1 MNSKDTSSTICKFA
15 TKFCNEVDKR
25 KSVVSS
31 PLSAEYLLALVA
43 LGATEPSHSELLA
56 ALGFQDND
64 EIRSAFSSVS
74 SKLRSLNSV
83 TLNVANRV
91 YVNEGPYQLEPG
103 LLEDA
108 KNVFDAAIEKIDF
121 KQSKAAANTINQWVE
136 QQTNHKIKD
145 LFLDD
150 SFNDDTQLV
159 LVNAIY
165 FKGKWH
171 NPFLSRRT
179 MQQDFH
185 IDTKTTIKVP
195 MMHNIDDYRYI
206 ESAALGAQLLEMPYL
221 KNEASMLIILPNE
234 IEGLNGVL
242 QKLAD
247 GVDLMMTELKKMRR
261 REVYVSLPKFKI
273 ETSLNLNELL
283 PKIGIKSIFS
293 KNNSGLGNML
303 SPSKSL
309 YVSKVV
315 QKAFIEVNEEGA
327 EAAAATGMGIC
338 NCSAF
343 QPPPPPRFMADRPFL
358 AVIFVD
364 NTALFMAAYRGA

>member
-15 TKFCNEVDKR
+15 TKFCNEVDKGN
-25 KSVVSS
+25 SVVSS

-43 LGATEPSHSELLA
+43 LGATEPSHSELLT

-83 TLNVANRV
+83 TLNVANRI
-91 YVNEGPYQLEPG
+91 YVKEGPYQLEPC

-108 KNVFDAAIEKIDF
+108 TKVFDAAIEKIDF
-121 KQSKAAANTINQWVE
+121 KSSRAANTINQWVE
-136 QQTNHKIKD
+136 QQTNHKIKN
-145 LFLDD
+145 LFSDD
-150 SFNDDTQLV
+150 SFNDDTHLV

-165 FKGKWH
+165 FKGIWK
-171 NPFLSRRT
+171 NKFLSQWT
-179 MQQDFH
+179 APQDFH
-185 IDTKTTIKVP
+185 IDNKTTTKVP
-195 MMHNIDDYRYI
+195 MMHITDYYKYSKS
-206 ESAALGAQLLEMPYL
+206 EALGAQLLEMPYL
-221 KNEASMLIILPNE
+221 NNEASMVIILPKE

-247 GVDLMMTELKKMRR
+247 GEDLMAELKKMQ
-261 REVYVSLPKFKI
+261 REEVQVSLPKFKI
-273 ETSLNLNELL
+273 ETTINLNDLL

-293 KNNSGLGNML
+293 KNNSGLSNML
-303 SPSKSL
+303 SPAKPL
-309 YVSKVV
+309 YVSKAV

-338 NCSAF
+338 YCSAF
-343 QPPPPPRFMADRPFL
+343 QPPPPPRFVADRPFL

-364 NTALFMAAYRGA
+364 STALFLATYRGA